1 MLNCS
6 ALCNGQADGVDR
18 PSTVGVTARP
28 GVQRGQFD
36 EGLCMDAG
44 EGFHLPLT
52 RRLHEADL
60 RFERDVR
67 RNLDPTVCGMN

>member
-1 MLNCS
+1 
-6 ALCNGQADGVDR
+6 
-18 PSTVGVTARP
+18 
-28 GVQRGQFD
+28 
-36 EGLCMDAG
+36 MDAG